1 MRFIEDKP
9 MKRLTK
15 SLLLTTALVAA
26 MSPAMRG
33 FAATPDGL
41 PLGYTVQEEM
51 LSTSPEALATVAHV
65 QAARLALMNENFESA
80 RDHIQNAIDALS
92 VEEAMLADKMIPDT
106 GVVSGDPVFLP
117 YSVSVVA
124 TGREGLTR
132 ENELALQR
140 AYGAPE
146 TAEPGDILLV
156 PHLERIDIAVT
167 AGLLPA
173 DESMTHLIEAQQF
186 LEAGQYAEA
195 NRSLLSLERSIVFR
209 TYTLDAIPA
218 QGYVDVQ

>member
-1 MRFIEDKP
+1 
-9 MKRLTK
+9 
-15 SLLLTTALVAA
+15 
-26 MSPAMRG
+26 
-33 FAATPDGL
+33 
-41 PLGYTVQEEM
+41 
-51 LSTSPEALATVAHV
+51 
-65 QAARLALMNENFESA
+65 
-80 RDHIQNAIDALS
+80 
-92 VEEAMLADKMIPDT
+92 LADKMIPDT
-106 GVVSGDPVFLP
+106 EIVSDDPVYLP

-156 PHLERIDIAVT
+156 PHLERIDVAVT